1 MKLRPL
7 FLPLILLPLAACA
20 QSPKP
25 VPSALTAAHLE
36 DLRPHRLEI
45 VEVPVPLPLLGQL
58 NPLPEKA
65 ESKKPHDPQATLE
78 EIVVTA
84 RRQPDAARHINAI
97 TVYPYSEGALY
108 QLQAAVDQVTDI
120 ALQVGEELLAVS
132 AGDTVRWI
140 VGDAA
145 SGEGAAKRTHIL
157 VKPTAADLVTN
168 LVILTSRRSYHLE
181 LRSTAK
187 TGMVALSW
195 DYPRDRLLALQREKA
210 AVESAVEPVAAAGLR
225 LDALRFAYEISGDKP
240 AWRPL
245 RAFDDGRQVYIQF
258 PETLAV
264 SEAPPLFVLTDKGEA
279 ALVNYR
285 VQGRFY
291 VVDRLF
297 EAAELRLG
305 EKRQTVVRIRRSEAR
320 S

>member
-1 MKLRPL
+1 MKRYPILL
-7 FLPLILLPLAACA
+7 SLILLPLSACA

-25 VPSALTAAHLE
+25 VPSVMMVANLE
-36 DLRPHRLEI
+36 DLRPQRLEI
-45 VEVPVPLPLLGQL
+45 VEVPVPLA
-58 NPLPEKA
+58 LPEQLKLFPDKTDTA
-65 ESKKPHDPQATLE
+65 KPGMSKTTVE
-78 EIVVTA
+78 EILATA
-84 RRQPDAARHINAI
+84 KRQPDDARHINAI

-120 ALQVGEELLAVS
+120 ALEAGEQLLAVS

-157 VKPTAADLVTN
+157 VKPTAPDLVTN

-181 LRSTAK
+181 LRSTPK

-195 DYPRDRLLALQREKA
+195 DYPRDRLLALRREKA
-210 AVESAVEPVAAAGLR
+210 AVESAVETVAAAGLR
-225 LDALRFAYEISGDKP
+225 LSSLRFGYEISGDRP

-258 PETLAV
+258 PEALSV
-264 SEAPPLFVLTDKGEA
+264 SEAPPLFVLTEKGEA

-297 EAAELRLG
+297 DAAELRLG
-305 EKRQTVVRIRRSEAR
+305 GKRQTVVRIRRTEAR
-320 S
+320 P

>member
-25 VPSALTAAHLE
+25 VPSVLTAANLE

-45 VEVPVPLPLLGQL
+45 VEVPVPLPLPAQL
-58 NPLPEKA
+58 KPLPEA
-65 ESKKPHDPQATLE
+65 VKKPVASKPAME
-78 EIVVTA
+78 EIITIA
-84 RRQPDAARHINAI
+84 KRQPQDARHINAI

-108 QLQAAVDQVTDI
+108 QLYAAVDQVTDI

-140 VGDAA
+140 VGDAV

-181 LRSTAK
+181 LRSAAK

-195 DYPRDRLLALQREKA
+195 DYPRDRLLALRREKA
-210 AVESAVEPVAAAGLR
+210 VVESAVEPVAAVGLR

-258 PETLAV
+258 PKNLAV
-264 SEAPPLFVLTDKGEA
+264 SEAPPLLVLTDKGEA

-297 EAAELRLG
+297 DAAELRLG
-305 EKRQTVVRIRRSEAR
+305 EKRQTMVRIRRTEAR